1 MGPSSFCFVLLAR
14 DLPAFLMPTPTKAAL
29 EARIAELEEQ
39 LASLNSQQR
48 DHLVQLIWLQRQPPL
63 DPRDQGCTRDGVPYL
78 RFAGQYAAL
87 DRQSGRRQFG
97 AYKNFIAFGPLADKA
112 HLIFSGACRLVAIS
126 AYERPQAND
135 QGPRRSEWVLTAIR
149 AITPASP
156 GQAAAPAAAAEPSA
170 PATAAPA
177 SASAERGAHPV
188 APLQPA
194 F

>member
-1 MGPSSFCFVLLAR
+1 
-14 DLPAFLMPTPTKAAL
+14 MPTPTKAAL
-29 EARIAELEEQ
+29 EARITELEEQ

-48 DHLVQLIWLQRQPPL
+48 DHLVQLVWLQRQPPL
-63 DPRDQGCTRDGVPYL
+63 DPRDQGCTRDGVPFL

-87 DRQSGRRQFG
+87 DRKSGRRQFG
-97 AYKNFIAFGPLADKA
+97 AYKNFIAFGPLADEA

-149 AITPASP
+149 PIAPSGT
-156 GQAAAPAAAAEPSA
+156 APAPAPAPLAEPSA
-170 PATAAPA
+170 LAAPA
-177 SASAERGAHPV
+177 VTGVSGEPIGHQA
-188 APLQPA
+188 APLVPA